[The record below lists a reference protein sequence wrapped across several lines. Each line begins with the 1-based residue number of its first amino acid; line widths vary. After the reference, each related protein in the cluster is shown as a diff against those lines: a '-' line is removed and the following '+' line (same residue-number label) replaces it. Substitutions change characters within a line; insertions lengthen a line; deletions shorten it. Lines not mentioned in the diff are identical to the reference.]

1 MNENFL
7 HILPIF
13 FIASLGW
20 ILKRHFLSSEEFWKG
35 LEKLSYFIF
44 TPCII
49 FNNTSIHG
57 IGGGVMVKMIICLI
71 LSCSIF
77 GFGLIYFNNRT
88 SGDPLKFT
96 SVFQGSFRF
105 NSLIFLSLAQA
116 LYGSKGLEAAA
127 IIAVYMIIFTNFA
140 IILIYN
146 LYLVQYDSDGTINI
160 LQILKN
166 VFLTPVILSSIAGF
180 IFNFLNL
187 KLHIVMQLSL
197 VNISNGALT
206 MGILIAGARIKFA
219 LTSENIRYVYICTI
233 GKMVIFPIITIIICQ
248 IFLIPDYLKTIAVLY
263 ACMPAG
269 SSSYVVAKFYG
280 GDTESMLS
288 IITTTTIFSLLSLMC
303 FTYII
308 S

>member
-1 MNENFL
+1 MNDGFV

-13 FIASLGW
+13 LIALLGW
-20 ILKRHFLSSEEFWKG
+20 ILKKQFLTNEEFWKG

-49 FNNTSIHG
+49 FNNTATHG
-57 IGGGVMVKMIICLI
+57 LGSGIVIKLIICLI
-71 LSCSIF
+71 LSCSIL
-77 GFGLIYFNNRT
+77 GFGLIYFNHRT
-88 SGDPLKFT
+88 HGDPLKFT

-105 NSLIFLSLAQA
+105 NGLIFLALAQA
-116 LYGSKGLEAAA
+116 LYGANGLEAAA

-146 LYLVQYDSDGTINI
+146 LYLVKYDANGTINI
-160 LQILKN
+160 LQISKN
-166 VFLTPVILSSIAGF
+166 IFLTPVIIASIAGF
-180 IFNFLNL
+180 IFDFLDL
-187 KLHIVMQLSL
+187 KLHIVAKLSL
-197 VNISNGALT
+197 VNISNAALT

-219 LTSENIRYVYICTI
+219 LSSENIKYVYICTI

-248 IFLIPDYLKTIAVLY
+248 IFLIPNYLKTIAVLY
-263 ACMPAG
+263 SCMPAG
-269 SSSYVVAKFYG
+269 SSSYIVAKFYG
-280 GDTESMLS
+280 GDAESMLS